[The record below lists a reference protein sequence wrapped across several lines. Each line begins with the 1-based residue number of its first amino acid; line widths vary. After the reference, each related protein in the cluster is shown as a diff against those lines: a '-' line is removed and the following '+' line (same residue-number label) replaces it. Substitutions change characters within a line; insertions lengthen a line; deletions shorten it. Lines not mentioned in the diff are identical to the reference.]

1 LHGYVDWINEA
12 GMFCNVIELFWKLY
26 FLVLVESCYLHWT
39 TTFEISFTGSLNHGS
54 FINIVEY
61 YLHWTTTVWDIFS
74 GSSDTNHDSL
84 L

>member
-54 FINIVEY
+54 
-61 YLHWTTTVWDIFS
+61 
-74 GSSDTNHDSL
+74 L